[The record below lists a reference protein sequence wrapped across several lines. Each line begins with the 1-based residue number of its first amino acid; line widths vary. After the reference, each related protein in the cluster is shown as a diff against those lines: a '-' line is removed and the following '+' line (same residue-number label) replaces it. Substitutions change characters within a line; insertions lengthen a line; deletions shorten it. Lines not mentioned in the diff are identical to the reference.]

1 MEEKTIDLVI
11 KVSPK
16 GDYPPFTEFTIPLN
30 KNEEYREYLVKFPLD
45 PKECDICHIDEGD
58 LTFSDLFEPDN
69 ISEYGLDAISDFL
82 AYIISISVYFRKNY
96 PSLLWPVIRPLI
108 ENIRSTY
115 DDNLEEM
122 VDVPLIHQPLIDP
135 YELRVY
141 LDYLLDEDDGEAYPL
156 PDILSSSTL
165 YKPRPATWEDY
176 EREMFLRSQ
185 LDNLPELKEGLFYA
199 YWQVI

>member
-1 MEEKTIDLVI
+1 MEEKTIDLMI

-45 PKECDICHIDEGD
+45 PKECDIYHIDEGD
-58 LTFSDLFEPDN
+58 LTFSALFEPDN

-96 PSLLWPVIRPLI
+96 PSSLWPVIRPFI
-108 ENIRSTY
+108 ENIKSTY
-115 DDNLEEM
+115 EDNIEE
-122 VDVPLIHQPLIDP
+122 VAIIHSSLNT
-135 YELRVY
+135 YELYVY
-141 LDYLLDEDDGEAYPL
+141 LDYLLDEDEETYLKIWLDDLY
-156 PDILSSSTL
+156 SSPL
-165 YKPRPATWEDY
+165 YKPRPATQKDY

-185 LDNLPELKEGLFYA
+185 LDNLPKLKEELFYA
-199 YWQVI
+199 YWQVVCTL